1 LNPHFTFKRYAP
13 ISAERVFSGVLKVLF
28 LSPLSASVI
37 SGVHVLCRDNFW
49 YWETVVL
56 VQTLGLVAAQVF
68 AIALDGFFQL
78 TITLLILVAGALALA
93 HCHPFEQEGPQFVQV
108 CDASDWTRPDVT
120 FICVC
125 SKEQFLTMHSASWT
139 CQCMPHL
146 TMM

>member
-78 TITLLILVAGALALA
+78 TITLLILVTGGLALA
-93 HCHPFEQEGPQFVQV
+93 HCHPFEQEGPQVVQV
-108 CDASDWTRPDVT
+108 CTVMLQAGPAWFCANRKNSYQCSAHPRP
-120 FICVC
+120 IN
-125 SKEQFLTMHSASWT
+125 A
-139 CQCMPHL
+139 
-146 TMM
+146 